1 MVTAEWL
8 LGLWDSGLAHARA
21 TVEFAAQTHDPQ
33 YAVLAGWSSA
43 VLYADVGRVDEARAM
58 ATDGVEAASGIG
70 DEMFGPAAI
79 AALGHAELVAGD
91 PERAARYLRE
101 LPERMLRAGG
111 QGAMLSGWADA
122 IEALIRIGELDLA
135 ADHLDR
141 WSPVVW
147 TRLAR
152 IGLLRCT
159 GLLADARGEPQ
170 AAAEVLE
177 RAVAA
182 DNPRTYPFERAR
194 TLLALGAARR
204 HALQRR
210 AARSTLQE
218 ALVVFE
224 QLGAAPWADRVT
236 DELKRISGRRPSGE
250 LTEAELR
257 VATLAATGS
266 RNKEIA
272 TTLVIEVGTVE
283 AHLSRVYRKLGV
295 RSRAELSGHLS
306 EAGDETPKV

>member
-1 MVTAEWL
+1 
-8 LGLWDSGLAHARA
+8 
-21 TVEFAAQTHDPQ
+21 
-33 YAVLAGWSSA
+33 
-43 VLYADVGRVDEARAM
+43 
-58 ATDGVEAASGIG
+58 
-70 DEMFGPAAI
+70 
-79 AALGHAELVAGD
+79 
-91 PERAARYLRE
+91 
-101 LPERMLRAGG
+101 
-111 QGAMLSGWADA
+111 MLSGWADA

-250 LTEAELR
+250 LTEAESACR
-257 VATLAATGS
+257 HPRRDGEPQQ
-266 RNKEIA
+266 RDRHDPRDRGRDRR
-272 TTLVIEVGTVE
+272 GTPLTR
-283 AHLSRVYRKLGV
+283 LSQARA